1 MRWSLPVT
9 MTARVRRPLVAST
22 SFVLPLALSI
32 RRFTGRESSAT
43 IATICSATTTL
54 PCPTFT
60 RCVPDPPPPFARLF
74 KVLRLLPHLLDY
86 ALGGERRLA
95 ELEVVGLGADGV
107 DLAIQLLDQEIQRPA
122 DRTALV
128 EERPELVE
136 VHGEP
141 CHLLAHIGLPGP
153 DRHLGHEATLVDHG
167 LAEERGDPLAE
178 PLLVARQRRRR
189 ARGDG
194 VDLRA
199 EGPVQRQELGAEGL
213 ALGRAAGDELVERPA
228 EHIREHGPPD
238 TGRWR
243 LGLLHQTHDA
253 RALEHPRERHVVAE
267 TQGAPEITGLRDV
280 LRSEPSVD
288 SDLLRGLARRRR
300 ELHGHIDA
308 AALETGLDQTARVH
322 LEGRERARQAER
334 DVQMAMVDG
343 ASLSRYGHAV
353 PDRLGPAEPRHAA
366 KSRDGGGAGRCHPA
380 IIGRN
385 LL

>member
-1 MRWSLPVT
+1 

-22 SFVLPLALSI
+22 SLVLPLALSI
-32 RRFTGRESSAT
+32 KRFTGRESNAT

-54 PCPTFT
+54 PCPMFT
-60 RCVPDPPPPFARLF
+60 RCVPDPPPPFARLL
-74 KVLRLLPHLLDY
+74 KVLRLLTHLLDY

-107 DLAIQLLDQEIQRPA
+107 DLAIQLLDQEIERPA

-128 EERPELVE
+128 EERRELVE
-136 VHGEP
+136 VRGEAR
-141 CHLLAHIGLPGP
+141 HLLAHIGLLGP
-153 DRHLGHEATLVDHG
+153 DRHLGHEAPLVDDG

-189 ARGDG
+189 ARRDG

-199 EGPVQRQELGAEGL
+199 EGPVQRQELGAESL

-228 EHIREHGPPD
+228 EYIGEHGPRD
-238 TGRWR
+238 AGRGR

-253 RALEHPRERHVVAE
+253 RPLEHPRERHVTAA
-267 TQGAPEITGLRDV
+267 THRAPELPGPRDV
-280 LRSEPSVD
+280 LCSERGVHG
-288 SDLLRGLARRRR
+288 DLLRALAGRRR
-300 ELHGHIDA
+300 ELDGHIDA
-308 AALETGLDQTARVH
+308 AALETGLDQAPRVH

-334 DVQMAMVDG
+334 DVEMAMVDG

-366 KSRDGGGAGRCHPA
+366 KSRDGAGAGRCHPA